1 MLTYEGLYNENMIL
15 YRTIAKQDKKLEKIK
30 EILKDVNFLAPTLQE
45 GKFWIN
51 ADYVF
56 RGDRLTL
63 VNEYI
68 IADNEERVNNSS
80 SEMDKVAYESA
91 NMERITR
98 DKQDMQNYK
107 MAAL

>member
-1 MLTYEGLYNENMIL
+1 MKKPKKSSPLNIL
-15 YRTIAKQDKKLEKIK
+15 IK
-30 EILKDVNFLAPTLQE
+30 ELKDVNFLAPTLQE

-68 IADNEERVNNSS
+68 IADNEELINKTPV
-80 SEMDKVAYESA
+80 
-91 NMERITR
+91 IT
-98 DKQDMQNYK
+98 N
-107 MAAL
+107 